1 MCSTCRC
8 YHTEQSN
15 SLSRFKKHKIL
26 STFTCKYCINTDFKK
41 AKNQYSSLWSCTE
54 RANVL
59 LPVLNCSYLASTAQH
74 CQTPHFYTRKRLMHN
89 TVEEE
94 ASSKTPF
101 STPYLKKHYRL
112 HKKALFEQITAC
124 TLTGSS
130 PAQPGQPSGLAR
142 HLPAFRKSLHLLHR
156 QTILMTLTLP
166 INQLMKQDCFFL
178 TKQCT
183 ETKPLEGCLFLP
195 AAGPPK

>member
-1 MCSTCRC
+1 MQILHK
-8 YHTEQSN
+8 YG
-15 SLSRFKKHKIL
+15 FKKGKKSIQLIMEQYRKSKFFTTSTKLLTL
-26 STFTCKYCINTDFKK
+26 SKHCPT
-41 AKNQYSSLWSCTE
+41 
-54 RANVL
+54 
-59 LPVLNCSYLASTAQH
+59 LPNP
-74 CQTPHFYTRKRLMHN
+74 PHFYTRKRLMHN

-101 STPYLKKHYRL
+101 STSYLKKHYRL

-130 PAQPGQPSGLAR
+130 PAQPSALAR

-183 ETKPLEGCLFLP
+183 DTKPLEGCLFLP